1 MTDLKNVISLYE
13 NMVEL
18 RSIVEEEPIGDTP
31 AIPEMSV
38 DKRSPKAIFYLIQAF
53 LSFGENLGYQYL
65 PIYTRRLGATETQMG
80 LLTSV
85 QNVSKTIF
93 QPSFGRMSDKYG
105 RKKFML
111 IGAFIAMTAS
121 TIMAFAQN
129 PVQVIVAIGFNA
141 FGISI
146 LFPAWQGAIAD
157 YTHGLKR
164 GGFMGRLL
172 GVSYIYISLAL
183 ISYVFLVPLVAT
195 EEIQQ
200 FRLIIIMAAVNFAL
214 VAFMSYILI
223 DIRHLDRPLQRESI
237 FTPLKD
243 PVYRKF
249 LAVVLYWWFF
259 MSLAWSYF
267 PLVIADVVK
276 ATPIEV
282 AYMAITATVIQAFA
296 SYRLA
301 DHIDRFGER
310 KSISIGFVSFT
321 VVPLT
326 YAFATEWWH
335 VIPAQM
341 ISGIGI
347 GFGFTALRSYIIEIG
362 GSKRAGNYQGIYQLL
377 WGIVTFTGSFSGGLL
392 LDWYVD
398 YLGGDISK
406 ALTTGLLIIAAFRL
420 SSNIIIYKFLPEPIS
435 GLQEQDIYTTR

>member
-1 MTDLKNVISLYE
+1 MLETKV
-13 NMVEL
+13 
-18 RSIVEEEPIGDTP
+18 IVEEVIDQKKGD
-31 AIPEMSV
+31 ISE
-38 DKRSPKAIFYLIQAF
+38 DIEKRSPKALFYFIQAF

-65 PIYTRRLGATETQMG
+65 PIYTRRLGATEIQMG

-93 QPSFGRMSDKYG
+93 QPSFGRLSDVYG

-111 IGAFIAMTAS
+111 LGAFIAMTAA
-121 TIMAFAQN
+121 IVMVFAQG

-157 YTHGLKR
+157 YTQGQRR
-164 GGFMGRLL
+164 GGFMGRLM
-172 GVSYIYISLAL
+172 GVSYIYISVALATY
-183 ISYVFLVPLVAT
+183 IFVVPAFTTNEL
-195 EEIQQ
+195 QQ
-200 FRLIIIMAAVNFAL
+200 FRLIIAMAAANFAL
-214 VAFMSYILI
+214 VTLMSYLL
-223 DIRHLDRPLQRESI
+223 LDLKNVDRARQRESI

-243 PVYRKF
+243 PTYRRF

-267 PLVIADVVK
+267 PLVISDVVK
-276 ATPIEV
+276 ATPVEV
-282 AYMAITATVIQAFA
+282 AYMAISATIIQAFA

-301 DHIDRFGER
+301 DYIDRFGER
-310 KSISIGFVSFT
+310 KSISIGFISFT
-321 VVPLT
+321 VVPVT

-335 VIPAQM
+335 VIPAQV
-341 ISGIGI
+341 IGGIGI

-377 WGIVTFTGSFSGGLL
+377 WGIVTFVGSFSGGVL

-398 YLGGDISK
+398 YLDGDISR
-406 ALTTGLLIIAAFRL
+406 ALTTVLLVIAGLRL
-420 SSNIIIYKFLPEPIS
+420 SSNIVIHKFLPEPIS
-435 GLQEQDIYTTR
+435 GLIENDSL